1 MSGLPQFGLP
11 RFFAIIPSD
20 ARKCYLDAKLFLKSA
35 CFLYF
40 TSGGL
45 GKLQIEAAQVLAKRN
60 GVNGLRLRALARTD
74 HTVVESGVCA
84 TE

>member
-1 MSGLPQFGLP
+1 LP